1 MPGYA
6 ILPGRVAAIRRPI
19 ALGTNRPIG
28 YMVSVLCG
36 MLSGLWRWL
45 TVPPEIEG
53 VPAEDDREVSFEDLK
68 KRWEIF
74 VFPIV
79 ALPAYFLTD
88 QWAARHLDGFERAII
103 AAAIFGLFLPW
114 LCWKACH
121 AMRPDPGAQPTI
133 PGLLDTSGNQLN
145 PKTPLKFRMPWVDRK
160 FLWCFRVIYFLIG
173 WGWAGLYAANG
184 RGVPQVIFV
193 QSATTH
199 YRAVRASEI
208 NIVPAVAGSDL
219 FAVFYLDCAKEP
231 EIPENMVVD
240 IELDLPTRTL
250 YKLGDPTA
258 EVAGDLMDGAS
269 EPASVKGADDPAF
282 HRQLSLKKIDRKQ
295 KTTILIRISP
305 EKSAKPAPP
314 YADVKKG
321 LHIELNKW
329 NGITLAE

>member
-1 MPGYA
+1 MAVPC
-6 ILPGRVAAIRRPI
+6 RPI

-53 VPAEDDREVSFEDLK
+53 VPTEDDRELGIEDFK
-68 KRWEIF
+68 KRWEIL
-74 VFPIV
+74 VLPI
-79 ALPAYFLTD
+79 AGIPLYFLGD
-88 QWAARHLDGFERAII
+88 QWLATHLGDLGRAII
-103 AAAIFGLFLPW
+103 ALGFFGFILPP
-114 LCWKACH
+114 LCWKACYLT
-121 AMRPDPGAQPTI
+121 RPDSSAQPTTA
-133 PGLLDTSGNQLN
+133 PLLDAGGNLLN
-145 PKTPLKFRMPWVDRK
+145 PKTAPKFLMPWADRK
-160 FLWCFRVIYFLIG
+160 LLWIFRVVYFLIG

-184 RGVPQVIFV
+184 RGVPHVLFV

-231 EIPENMVVD
+231 GIPENMVVD

-258 EVAGDLMDGAS
+258 EIDGDLMDGAS
-269 EPASVKGADDPAF
+269 EPAPVKGADDPAF
-282 HRQLSLKKIDRKQ
+282 HRQLSLKKIDRQQ

-321 LHIELNKW
+321 LQIELNKW